1 MNHSPVPK
9 GTGLYLY
16 GIVFCR
22 DTPPGV
28 SGFRGMKYC
37 LRNMKLLRNE
47 VSFGYEVKFAHHV
60 RQHTSYAQ
68 RTSYA
73 KHTSLARR
81 ANFIEKPPSR
91 WLGGFSGDPSG
102 TRTPD
107 PLLKRQLLYRLS

>member
-9 GTGLYLY
+9 GMGLYLY

-60 RQHTSYAQ
+60 RQHTSQ
-68 RTSYA
+68 RSY
-73 KHTSLARR
+73 
-81 ANFIEKPPSR
+81 FIH
-91 WLGGFSGDPSG
+91 
-102 TRTPD
+102 
-107 PLLKRQLLYRLS
+107 RQVYFTCPKGKFH